1 MIYYTFL
8 KSQCILFDV
17 IAVGMATK
25 ADPANNKKQPDMAY
39 KYLTS
44 LNASGRGVF
53 SRASLV
59 HERLSCGGTCLGVD
73 DDLAILLRGNVYRNS
88 EAQQQLSSTP
98 QQLVVSTRMYTIPTY
113 CVAQSKP
120 VTVCSVG

>member
-1 MIYYTFL
+1 MIYYTTFL
-8 KSQCILFDV
+8 TSQCSLFDV

-25 ADPANNKKQPDMAY
+25 ADPANKKKQPDMAY

-44 LNASGRGVF
+44 LNASCRGVF

-73 DDLAILLRGNVYRNS
+73 DDLAILLRRNVYRNS
-88 EAQQQLSSTP
+88 EAQQQP